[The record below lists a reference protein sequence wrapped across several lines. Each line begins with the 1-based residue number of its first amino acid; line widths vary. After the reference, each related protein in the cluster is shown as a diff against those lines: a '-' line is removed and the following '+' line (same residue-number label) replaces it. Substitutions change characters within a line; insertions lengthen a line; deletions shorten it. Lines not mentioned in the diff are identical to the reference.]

1 MNTPEKIKPL
11 PLPKPNLFPTNSS
24 DCSCHEPQKPK
35 HIMVTENDKD
45 NVSVFKC
52 NLDTTA
58 TRYTVK
64 PPLLPKPNNIAL
76 KTSPYKVKHQFPS
89 VKTNKKLESTVNL
102 TVNQTASC
110 EPNENNDNKNDE
122 EIKNDSDVNSNVS
135 QLEVP
140 HNVNSILENN
150 IIDSENNNSINKCTD
165 DELDL
170 DYQNDSLL
178 NEYVVFHG
186 ELDMSINNLD
196 DIMNT
201 TIDDEKSSIASDS
214 TDQSFSVRKKIVNW
228 FGSFGKGKI
237 IKQKKR
243 SSFYDSQNEDGNT
256 GKEDNDTD
264 SHSSLD
270 EKPNEKLELDET
282 LSIDNI
288 EIEELPTKAKSL
300 RTVEEL
306 ISTEKVFIDVLNLL
320 CKTFVMFVEQTGGDT
335 KLIPST
341 DLSKIISP
349 LPQLLSLN
357 EDLLQDMETR
367 LKNWN
372 EHPKIADV
380 IVKKG
385 PFLKLYST
393 YIQNFESQCNLLDE
407 YCQKYPRFQKC
418 VKDFE
423 ASDVCKKLTIKHYML
438 TPIQRITKYRL
449 LLESYLKNQDEG
461 SIDYQDTIVALGI
474 VCDVANH
481 ANESMKHGDCVSKLL
496 QLQSLLGSYIIIKPG
511 RELIKEGELYKLSR
525 KDMQLRY
532 FILLNDCLL
541 YTSYYG
547 TVAGLKINYELP
559 LSGMKVFL
567 PITDNCLNE
576 FSIITITRSF
586 SLRAKSA
593 TELKEWVN
601 TLEKA
606 IREHTNKQ
614 LSFLNMK
621 FVSKNIGCEPLQL
634 GYEAPI
640 WIQDCRVTMCQ
651 SCATEFTVTFRRH
664 HCRACG
670 KVVCSSCSENK
681 APLRYMKFQSAR
693 VCDDCYDYLL
703 KEFED
708 KILEMR
714 QSSSNTDFEILKMVD
729 TVKNSFKKSGV
740 WSSKK
745 LVKYVPQRLKEVMAN
760 DSGSQMSGWLYR
772 REKRKSWKRFWF
784 VLKEQVLYM
793 YKASEDVVA
802 LNTIPVLGYSV
813 QTFPEGTNY
822 EEFDSSC
829 VFQLAHAGQNP
840 LIFCSDTEQLA
851 KRWINILNEATKL
864 K

>member
-1 MNTPEKIKPL
+1 
-11 PLPKPNLFPTNSS
+11 
-24 DCSCHEPQKPK
+24 
-35 HIMVTENDKD
+35 MVTENDKN
-45 NVSVFKC
+45 NVSVLKC

-58 TRYTVK
+58 TRYTIK

-89 VKTNKKLESTVNL
+89 VKSNKKLESTVNL

-110 EPNENNDNKNDE
+110 EPNENKNDE
-122 EIKNDSDVNSNVS
+122 EIKNDNDVNSNVS
-135 QLEVP
+135 KLEVP

-150 IIDSENNNSINKCTD
+150 IIDSENNNSINKCSD

-201 TIDDEKSSIASDS
+201 TIDDEKLSIASDS

-237 IKQKKR
+237 LKQKKR

-282 LSIDNI
+282 LSLNNI
-288 EIEELPTKAKSL
+288 ETEELPTKAKSL

-320 CKTFVMFVEQTGGDT
+320 CKTFVMFVEQTGGDA
-335 KLIPST
+335 KLLPST

-357 EDLLQDMETR
+357 EDLLQDMESR

-393 YIQNFESQCNLLDE
+393 YIQNFESQSNLLDE

-449 LLESYLKNQDEG
+449 LLESYLKNQDEE

-481 ANESMKHGDCVSKLL
+481 ANESMKHEVCFCWVSNNFYRFHQNIDLFIEFQDCVSKLL

-532 FILLNDCLL
+532 FIL
-541 YTSYYG
+541 
-547 TVAGLKINYELP
+547 V
-559 LSGMKVFL
+559 
-567 PITDNCLNE
+567 
-576 FSIITITRSF
+576 
-586 SLRAKSA
+586 
-593 TELKEWVN
+593 
-601 TLEKA
+601 
-606 IREHTNKQ
+606 
-614 LSFLNMK
+614 
-621 FVSKNIGCEPLQL
+621 
-634 GYEAPI
+634 
-640 WIQDCRVTMCQ
+640 
-651 SCATEFTVTFRRH
+651 
-664 HCRACG
+664 
-670 KVVCSSCSENK
+670 
-681 APLRYMKFQSAR
+681 
-693 VCDDCYDYLL
+693 
-703 KEFED
+703 
-708 KILEMR
+708 
-714 QSSSNTDFEILKMVD
+714 
-729 TVKNSFKKSGV
+729 
-740 WSSKK
+740 
-745 LVKYVPQRLKEVMAN
+745 
-760 DSGSQMSGWLYR
+760 
-772 REKRKSWKRFWF
+772 
-784 VLKEQVLYM
+784 
-793 YKASEDVVA
+793 
-802 LNTIPVLGYSV
+802 
-813 QTFPEGTNY
+813 
-822 EEFDSSC
+822 
-829 VFQLAHAGQNP
+829 
-840 LIFCSDTEQLA
+840 
-851 KRWINILNEATKL
+851 
-864 K
+864 